1 MTNALF
7 TQCQWPDNLSPH
19 HDTALREAVRY
30 TLNRFGEAVLGIIAT
45 GTIIRGNP
53 KANSDFDIHIIYAH
67 PQRQRIQKY
76 FNAVPVELFI
86 NPPSRMEQYYAEQRA
101 TGIPSAAHM
110 LATGFVILD
119 RDLIIAQLIRQAT
132 DFLTLPPNPSSI
144 QLDFMRYHVVDRYE
158 NAQDIQHS
166 HPLNARLIL
175 TVSVYEMLRYRFLAA
190 KRNIPRDKDLL
201 TALDDFDP
209 TLASLMQDFLS
220 AADVDQQFAIAKT
233 IADKTIGVQRFFE
246 WESPPEDV

>member
-7 TQCQWPDNLSPH
+7 AQCGWPDNLSPD
-19 HDTALREAVRY
+19 HDSALREAVRY
-30 TLNRFGEAVLGIIAT
+30 TLHRFGEDVLGIVAT

-53 KANSDFDIHIIYAH
+53 RANSDFDIHIIYAH
-67 PQRQRIQKY
+67 QQRQRIQKY
-76 FNAVPVELFI
+76 FNGVPAELFV
-86 NPPSRMEQYYAEQRA
+86 NPPSRIIKYLEEQRA
-101 TGIPSAAHM
+101 TGIPSTAHM

-119 RDLIIAQLIRQAT
+119 RDPIIAQLIQQAT
-132 DFLTLPPNPSSI
+132 AFLALPPNPSSI

-166 HPLNARLIL
+166 HPLNARLML

-190 KRNIPRDKDLL
+190 GHNIPRDKDLL

-209 TLASLMQDFLS
+209 TLASLMRRFLV
-220 AADVDQQFAIAKT
+220 AAAVDEHFTIAKS